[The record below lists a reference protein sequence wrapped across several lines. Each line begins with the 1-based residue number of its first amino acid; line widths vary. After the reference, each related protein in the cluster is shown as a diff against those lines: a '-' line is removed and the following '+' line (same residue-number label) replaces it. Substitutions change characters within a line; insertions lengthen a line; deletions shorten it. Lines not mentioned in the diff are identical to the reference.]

1 MREPGE
7 PARVMVGSRGRVRG
21 GRRASGASGGKLKAT
36 DWAVSWASLG
46 AGEVERRGE
55 PPCQASSGPF
65 QRVSRP
71 YKEALTSPFR

>member
-1 MREPGE
+1 MSEEANVPAGPG
-7 PARVMVGSRGRVRG
+7 
-21 GRRASGASGGKLKAT
+21 GGKLKAI
-36 DWAVSWASLG
+36 DWAVGWGSLG

-65 QRVSRP
+65 QSVSRP